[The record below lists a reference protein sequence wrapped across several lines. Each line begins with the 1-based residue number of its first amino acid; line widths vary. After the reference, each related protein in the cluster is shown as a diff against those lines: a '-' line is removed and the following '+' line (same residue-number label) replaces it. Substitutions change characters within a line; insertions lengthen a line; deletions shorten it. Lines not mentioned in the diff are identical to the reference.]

1 MAQKNR
7 TLISLV
13 VLVLI
18 IVCLIYY
25 FVSRNTDTPQLQ
37 LAKAVH
43 GEIKAVIN
51 TNGIIEPLNRIDIY
65 APIDAFVVAVQTSEG
80 SEIKKGRILM
90 RLESREIR
98 AAIAE
103 AKAALL
109 QAQHQA
115 HAIMSGPPKEE
126 VSAVDASIAD
136 CQLQL
141 DQLNKDLQIEESL
154 RAKQATTQMAV
165 ENLQKQLAARQ
176 LQLDSLKQKKMDL
189 RERYSADEKK
199 WEQDRVAELS
209 KQVAL
214 LEQQLQME
222 SVLALSD
229 GLIYSLSVK
238 AGSYAAKGQLLAQ
251 IYQPGKIRLRAYVD
265 EPDLGRIKIGQSVL
279 IEWDGMPGKQWHATV
294 DKPAQEV
301 VALNNRSVGNVLCSI
316 EGEPKELIPNLN
328 VKIEI
333 ATDRKTDAIVVPR
346 SALFNSGGK
355 LSVLV
360 SEGTRTIAR
369 PVDIGLSTS
378 EKVEILHGVNAGDSV
393 LTNPGENGTGN

>member
-25 FVSRNTDTPQLQ
+25 FVSRNTDAPQFQ
-37 LAKAVH
+37 LAKAVR
-43 GEIKAVIN
+43 GDIKAVIN
-51 TNGIIEPLNRIDIY
+51 TNGIIEPLNRTDIY
-65 APIDAFVVAVQTSEG
+65 APIDAFIAAVQTSAG
-80 SEIKKGRILM
+80 SEIKKGQMLM

-98 AAIAE
+98 TALAE
-103 AKAALL
+103 AKVALL
-109 QAQHQA
+109 QAQHQEHVIA
-115 HAIMSGPPKEE
+115 SGPPKEE
-126 VSAVDASIAD
+126 ISAVDASIAE

-141 DQLNKDLQIEESL
+141 DQLRKDLQIEESL
-154 RAKQATTQMAV
+154 RAKQAATQMAV
-165 ENLQKQLAARQ
+165 ENLQKQIAVRQ
-176 LQLDSLKQKKMDL
+176 LQLDSLKQKKIDL
-189 RERYSADEKK
+189 QERYSADEKK
-199 WEQDRVAELS
+199 WEQGKVAELS

-222 SVLALSD
+222 SVLALGD
-229 GLIYSLSVK
+229 GLVYSLPVL
-238 AGSYAAKGQLLAQ
+238 AGSFAAKGQLLAQ
-251 IYQPGKIRLRAYVD
+251 IYQPGKIRLRAYID
-265 EPDLGRIKIGQSVL
+265 EPDLGRIKRGQSVL
-279 IEWDGMPGKQWHATV
+279 IEWDGMPGKQWRATV
-294 DKPAQEV
+294 DKPAEEV

-328 VKIEI
+328 VKVGI
-333 ATDRKTDAIVVPR
+333 ATDYKADTIVVPR

-355 LSVLV
+355 LSVLI
-360 SEGTRTIAR
+360 SEGARAIAR

-393 LTNPGENGTGN
+393 LANPGENGTGN